1 MRRIGTGATRAE
13 SCLQAVSTSMYSAR
27 GVTVPRAAWRL
38 SGRAESHTRNGG
50 HAGILVVKDIGISTL
65 MD

>member
-1 MRRIGTGATRAE
+1 M
-13 SCLQAVSTSMYSAR
+13 SMCSER
-27 GVTVPRAAWRL
+27 GVTAPRAAWQL

-65 MD
+65 QPTGLFEESRDLEMGFLSIN